1 MTYNSKPELV
11 RALHGKI
18 KLIPDSVQRR
28 FSVNTR
34 DQFLSKKRDLRHK
47 LKAVNSASQAQ
58 NLLWESCGHV
68 AVDLSQFHCKLFM
81 HWMQLILS
89 RNKFIPIHACARAKS
104 AVNSEPVPVTQ
115 KFAGDLQTFPCIS
128 ADMRKVPKVKF
139 FGPNTSV

>member
-1 MTYNSKPELV
+1 M
-11 RALHGKI
+11 
-18 KLIPDSVQRR
+18 KLAKMRLATIAESSQLSVAGP
-28 FSVNTR
+28 
-34 DQFLSKKRDLRHK
+34 K
-47 LKAVNSASQAQ
+47 LAVGVM
-58 NLLWESCGHV
+58 CGHV

-89 RNKFIPIHACARAKS
+89 RNKFIPIHACARQKS

-128 ADMRKVPKVKF
+128 VHMRKVKF